1 MGSNYSSEKC
11 ALGEE
16 LTEMHP
22 LQKVLLFGWV
32 KKNRWEISG
41 LRKRFILFRQ
51 QGERKSFQSL
61 LPPNDGKSRPSMG
74 F

>member
-1 MGSNYSSEKC
+1 
-11 ALGEE
+11 
-16 LTEMHP
+16 MHP